1 MLSGQPQ
8 IVSTNAV
15 HWAARLAFH
24 AHSLTET
31 DYRHEKL
38 NPVMAGDVDEFP
50 RLSTQ
55 DTTHGKGRGRR

>member
-1 MLSGQPQ
+1 VVSGQPQ

-38 NPVMAGDVDEFP
+38 NPVKAAT
-50 RLSTQ
+50 STSS
-55 DTTHGKGRGRR
+55 RA